1 MISKP
6 AVLLTLGRLPK
17 ALELAR
23 GLSAA
28 GCRVVIAEPFARH
41 VCKPSRAVSRSVQV
55 TAPNT
60 DPEGYLRDLLKVVE
74 EEGISAII
82 PVSEEELH
90 VLRLENRLPPGVRIL
105 SAPLE
110 TIRQLHDKLAFA
122 CLARELGLTAPQTL
136 EWGDRDL
143 STFCANDDFVVKPRN
158 SCSGLGVA
166 IHRRG
171 PVPPRES
178 LPTGAIFQAF
188 VPGRHVST
196 FTLAHEGRER
206 VTVAYE
212 GTVFAGTVAVCFRRI
227 DGLAA
232 VDEWVRE
239 FVSRTRHNGFI
250 SFDFIVDADGRAMAI
265 ECNPRLTSGIHFV
278 EPDSLA
284 RALLDPDGSG
294 NVQMRSGTKFQQGYS
309 TLTEAYSN
317 FLRPR
322 RFMAQMRE
330 MFAARD
336 VVWSARDPLPF
347 LLMTPMSWDILRPAM
362 LGQMSMGEAAM
373 RDIAWFDDGPA
384 TSMLVRE
391 GETHAALSP

>member
-1 MISKP
+1 MNSKP
-6 AVLLTLGRLPK
+6 AILLTLGRLPK

-41 VCKPSRAVSRSVQV
+41 VCKPSRAVARSVQV

-60 DPEGYLRDLLKVVE
+60 DPDAYLRDLLTVIEK
-74 EEGISAII
+74 EGISAVV
-82 PVSEEELH
+82 PVSEEALH
-90 VLRLENRLPPGVRIL
+90 VLRLEDRLPPGVRIL

-122 CLARELGLTAPQTL
+122 RRARELGLSAPMTL
-136 EWGDRDL
+136 EWGDPEL
-143 STFCANDDFVVKPRN
+143 SAFCAGNDFVVKPRN

-166 IHRRG
+166 IHRQG
-171 PVPPRES
+171 SVPPREK
-178 LPTGAIFQAF
+178 LPPGAIFQAF

-196 FTLAHEGRER
+196 FTLAKEGRES

-212 GTVFAGTVAVCFRRI
+212 GTVFAGTVAVCFRRV

-232 VDEWVRE
+232 VDEWVRD
-239 FVSRTRHNGFI
+239 FISRTGHNGFI
-250 SFDFIVDADGRAMAI
+250 SFDFIVDGDGRAMAI
-265 ECNPRLTSGIHFV
+265 ECNPRITSGIHFV
-278 EPDSLA
+278 EPESLA
-284 RALLDPDGSG
+284 RALLGESSP
-294 NVQMRSGTKFQQGYS
+294 VRKRSKTKFQQGYS

-322 RFMAQMRE
+322 TFVSQMRE
-330 MFAARD
+330 MFSARD
-336 VVWSARDPLPF
+336 VVWSGRDPLPF

-362 LGQMSMGEAAM
+362 LGRMSMGEAAM
-373 RDIAWFDDGPA
+373 RDIAWFDDGPVG
-384 TSMLVRE
+384 SMAVRK
-391 GETHAALSP
+391 GETNAALLP